1 MRTEWQSRP
10 RERHWTCA
18 CRLRER
24 RVALGLTQV
33 EVADALRREGLD
45 LGNRALSAMEHGH
58 ALDLGWLPE
67 LATALDCTTTYLL
80 GMTADP
86 HEWTPDPVHTRARA
100 SGSADTARSAAAR
113 TSTETEHLSQSTRRG
128 WILGPDVPD
137 RHAATRSG
145 STGSGSTESG
155 NTGSETLG

>member
-1 MRTEWQSRP
+1 MRIERQSLP
-10 RERHWTCA
+10 RERHWICA
-18 CRLRER
+18 RRLRER

-67 LATALDCTTTYLL
+67 LAAALDCTTTYLL

-86 HEWTPDPVHTRARA
+86 HGWTPDPASAHAGAPADFGTATRAPSPA
-100 SGSADTARSAAAR
+100 STPASVA
-113 TSTETEHLSQSTRRG
+113 HCG

-137 RHAATRSG
+137 RHPATG
-145 STGSGSTESG
+145 
-155 NTGSETLG
+155 